1 MRTALALALALAA
14 ALVSL
19 PARAADPDPARIR
32 MQRYEP
38 AKPAPA
44 FALPSLDG
52 KVVRLEDLKGKVV
65 LVFFWATW

>member
-1 MRTALALALALAA
+1 MRSALALALVLAA
-14 ALVSL
+14 VLASL
-19 PARAADPDPARIR
+19 PAGAAEPDSARIR

-44 FALPSLDG
+44 FALPRLDG

>member
-1 MRTALALALALAA
+1 MRTALALLLVLTAALA
-14 ALVSL
+14 SL